1 MRSLQFRHDINAL
14 RAVAVL
20 AVVLFHYKVG
30 IFRGGFVGVDIF
42 FVISGYLMTAII
54 TRRLEKGA
62 FSVFGFYGDR
72 ARRIVPPLVG
82 LILALLVFGYFFI
95 DPYNYEKLASSGVSA
110 LLFYS
115 NIQFWQ
121 GTGYFLPSAYTK
133 WLLHT
138 WSLSVEWQFYIIY
151 PIIMLALYR
160 VVTARRW
167 MVLMLWGLTLAS
179 FAASVCFSKSFPTST
194 FYLLP
199 FRGWELLAGGIV
211 ALQFNDEGTR
221 DKRLSYALLAVGLAM
236 ILYAIFSFNEA
247 TPWPY
252 YWAAIPV
259 LGTCLVIAARQTEI
273 RLFKNPACNLLGE
286 WSYSIYLW
294 HWPIA
299 VAAYYSGYIHTTPL
313 KVICELVILAGLI
326 GFGGYLV
333 TMLQNLWKSWAAG
346 WPAPARALTAVGVF
360 LLALGANITVS
371 ADDGLV
377 NRMAGGSRS
386 INAFTQATTD
396 FVFPGNCDGPGG
408 DGTVRPCRVGQ
419 GNGDGGVLFI
429 GDSQTMQIY
438 AHFTAA
444 MAQKYK
450 TSFTFL
456 AAHGCAPVP
465 GIGQTFASE
474 LPCGDFMTKAFNFAE
489 AGNYSRIVLV
499 SRWSYIQNVSNLDST
514 LASLSGRLIALTKR
528 GVKVVILSSTP
539 VPELDLPQELLR
551 RKFFGYSTGD
561 IEYEDRA
568 TFEKELLRIKPR
580 LKWLAE
586 TTGADLVD
594 PFDYLC
600 DEHHCPLLDANQ
612 ESLYSDQ
619 SHYRGR
625 SVKGPLFKFLDG
637 VAGLEETAQRHAS
650 ETP

>member
-54 TRRLEKGA
+54 TRRLDKGA
-62 FSVFGFYGDR
+62 FSVFGFYADR

-95 DPYNYEKLASSGVSA
+95 DPYNYEELASSGVSA

-221 DKRLSYALLAVGLAM
+221 DKRLSYALLAAGLAM
-236 ILYAIFSFNEA
+236 ILYAIFSFNEG

-299 VAAYYSGYIHTTPL
+299 VAAYYSGFVNTTPV
-313 KVICELVILAGLI
+313 KVICQILILAALI
-326 GFGGYLV
+326 GIGGGFV
-333 TMLQNLWKSWAAG
+333 TKVQALWKERAAPKG
-346 WPAPARALTAVGVF
+346 GTAWQLPAGIATFLIAL
-360 LLALGANITVS
+360 LLNIGIATDGGLASRSVDGPHLVEVYS
-371 ADDGLV
+371 QVKSDFNYPGTCDGLDE
-377 NRMAGGSRS
+377 NGALK
-386 INAFTQATTD
+386 
-396 FVFPGNCDGPGG
+396 
-408 DGTVRPCRVGQ
+408 PCRVGA
-419 GNGDGGVLFI
+419 NADGGILFI
-429 GDSQTMQIY
+429 GDSQAMQIY
-438 AHFTAA
+438 ARFTEALA
-444 MAQKYK
+444 KKYK

-456 AAHGCAPVP
+456 TAHGCVPMP

-499 SRWSYIQNVSNLDST
+499 SRWSYIQNVSNLDSA
-514 LASLSGRLIALTKR
+514 LASLSDRLIALTKR

-551 RKFFGYSTGD
+551 RKFFGYSTED
-561 IEYEDRA
+561 IEYEDRV

-600 DEHHCPLLDANQ
+600 AENRCPMIDRNGDTLFW
-612 ESLYSDQ
+612 DQ
-619 SHYRGR
+619 SHFRGK
-625 SVKGPLFKFLDG
+625 SVKSARFKFLDDA
-637 VAGLEETAQRHAS
+637 AGLQETAQVK
-650 ETP
+650 

>member
-54 TRRLEKGA
+54 TRRLEKGV

-95 DPYNYEKLASSGVSA
+95 DPYNYEKLASSGISS

-160 VVTARRW
+160 FVKARRW
-167 MVLMLWGLTLAS
+167 QLITIWVLALAS
-179 FAASVCFSKSFPTST
+179 FAASVAFSKSFPTST

-211 ALQFNDEGTR
+211 ALQFNDESTR
-221 DKRLSYALLAVGLAM
+221 DKRISYALLAMGLAL
-236 ILYAIFSFNEA
+236 IVAPIFIYNEA

-252 YWAAIPV
+252 YWAAVPV

-273 RLFKNPACNLLGE
+273 RLFRNPVCNLLGE

-294 HWPIA
+294 HWPVA
-299 VAAYYSGYIHTTPL
+299 VAAYYLGYNHTTPL
-313 KVICELVILAGLI
+313 KVICELVILASLI

-333 TMLQNLWKSWAAG
+333 TMFQNLWKNQASE

-360 LLALGANITVS
+360 LLVLGANITVS
-371 ADDGLV
+371 ADDGMV
-377 NRMAGGSRS
+377 NRMAGGTRS
-386 INAFTQATTD
+386 IDVFTQATTD
-396 FVFPGNCDGPGG
+396 FAFPGNCDGLSD
-408 DGTVRPCRVGQ
+408 DGKVRPCRVGQ
-419 GNGDGGVLFI
+419 GDGGVIFI

-438 AHFTAA
+438 AHFTEAL
-444 MAQKYK
+444 AQKYK

-465 GIGQTFASE
+465 GIGPTLASD
-474 LPCGDFMTKAFNFAE
+474 LPCGEFMTKAFDFVE
-489 AGNYSRIVLV
+489 AGNYSRVVLV
-499 SRWSYIQNVSNLDST
+499 SRWSYIQNVPNLDQT
-514 LASLSGRLIALTKR
+514 FTSLSERLIALTRR

-539 VPELDLPQELLR
+539 VPELDMPQELLR
-551 RKFFGYSTGD
+551 RKFFGYSTQD
-561 IEYEDRA
+561 IEYEDRVA
-568 TFEKELLRIKPR
+568 FEKELLKIKPR
-580 LKWLAE
+580 LTWLAE
-586 TTGADLVD
+586 TTGANLVD

-600 DEHHCPLLDANQ
+600 DERRCALLDENQ
-612 ESLYSDQ
+612 DSLYSDQ
-619 SHYRGR
+619 SHYRSR

-637 VAGLEETAQRHAS
+637 VAGLEDTAQRHAS